1 MAHDG
6 MLVEPMRRE
15 VTRLGARELRTPAE
29 VDQFLA
35 EAHGI
40 ALVFVNSVC
49 GCAAGNARPGLA
61 MALADGAQRPDH
73 FATVFAGQDREA
85 TERLRSHF
93 PEIAASSPSIYLLHE
108 GRAVVHIARRSI
120 EGRTA
125 EDLAAELAT
134 ALRAQQAL
142 SKKEFQGE

>member
-1 MAHDG
+1 

-15 VTRLGARELRTPAE
+15 VTRLGATELRTPE
-29 VDQFLA
+29 DVDRFLA
-35 EAHGI
+35 DAQGL

-61 MALADGAQRPDH
+61 LALADDALRPRH

-93 PEIAASSPSIYLLHE
+93 PEIAASSPSIYVLRE
-108 GRAVVHIARRSI
+108 GRAVVHIPRRSI

-125 EDLAAELAT
+125 EALGAELAA
-134 ALRAQQAL
+134 ALRAQRAPGA
-142 SKKEFQGE
+142 KESRE

>member
-6 MLVEPMRRE
+6 LLVEPMRRE
-15 VTRLGARELRTPAE
+15 VTRLGAVELRTPTE
-29 VDQFLA
+29 VDRFLA
-35 EAHGI
+35 DARGV

-61 MALADGAQRPDH
+61 LALADGARRPDH
-73 FATVFAGQDREA
+73 FATVFAGQDLEA

-93 PEIAASSPSIYLLHE
+93 PEIAASSPSIYVLNDGH
-108 GRAVVHIARRSI
+108 AVVHIARRSI

-125 EDLAAELAT
+125 AELAAELSA
-134 ALRAQQAL
+134 ALRAQSGPSL
-142 SKKEFQGE
+142 KEFHGE

>member
-15 VTRLGARELRTPAE
+15 VTRLGARELRTPAD
-29 VDQFLA
+29 VDHFLA
-35 EAHGI
+35 NAHGI

-61 MALADGAQRPDH
+61 LALAGDARRPDH
-73 FATVFAGQDREA
+73 FATVFAGQDHEA

-93 PEIAASSPSIYLLHE
+93 PEIAASSPSIYLLDD

-125 EDLAAELAT
+125 EELAAELSA
-134 ALRAQQAL
+134 ALHAQ
-142 SKKEFQGE
+142 SGPDMKESHGE

>member
-15 VTRLGARELRTPAE
+15 VTRLGATELKTPAD
-29 VDQFLA
+29 VDRFLA
-35 EAHGI
+35 DADGV

-61 MALADGAQRPDH
+61 LALADDAPRPDH

-93 PEIAASSPSIYLLHE
+93 PEIAASSPSIYLLNG
-108 GRAVVHIARRSI
+108 GRAVAHIARRSI

-134 ALRAQQAL
+134 ALRAQRAPGR
-142 SKKEFQGE
+142 KESHGE